1 MHVLITLLFQSP
13 ALAGETD
20 NPLTL
25 IDAGAEPRKV
35 LKYKPK
41 KGARTLV
48 ETTTTLDMAMVMTM
62 PDGTEIPVPMG
73 RIPSTRQRV
82 LVEVQRK
89 KDDGYLPISMERQE
103 LEIMGSPTNPNV
115 AAGFDEGVDSV
126 RTMGTELLFD
136 PKLGRIADVRV
147 TGGTKT
153 DLATAMEIG
162 MRDNL
167 KLQTALPDEA
177 VGLGAQW
184 SFPLDLTGMG
194 VAVAGTVI
202 ATVEELSKDRVVLSL
217 GGEMGLVDDAPPPP
231 GFPPGAVIEWTSA
244 EGSISGS
251 QIIDLRKMTF
261 TGDQVSSAI
270 VTASISSP
278 DGTRASDMEMRIGSD
293 VKNVEVGE
301 E

>member
-1 MHVLITLLFQSP
+1 MHVLITLLLQGP
-13 ALAGETD
+13 AVAGDTD

-25 IDAGAEPRKV
+25 IDPGTEPRTV

-41 KGARTLV
+41 KGSRTLV
-48 ETTTTLDMAMVMTM
+48 ETTSTLDMAMVMTM

-73 RIPSTRQRV
+73 RIPATRQRI

-89 KDDGYLPISMERQE
+89 KDDGLLPISMQRQE
-103 LEIMGSPTNPNV
+103 LEIMGAPTNPNV

-136 PKLGRIADVRV
+136 PKVGRIADVRV

-153 DLATAMEIG
+153 DMSKTMEIG

-177 VGLGAQW
+177 VGLGAKW

-194 VAVAGTVI
+194 VAVAGTVV
-202 ATVEELSKDRVVLSL
+202 ATVEELGKDRVVLSL
-217 GGEMGLVDDAPPPP
+217 GGEMELVDDAPPPP
-231 GFPPGAVIEWTSA
+231 GFPPGAEIEWTSA
-244 EGSISGS
+244 EGSVSGS

-270 VTASISSP
+270 VTASIRSA
-278 DGTRASDMEMRIGSD
+278 DGSRAGQMEMRIGTD
-293 VKNVEVGE
+293 IKNVEIAE